1 MNCPTA
7 GRDTKSTGI
16 FTFQTLANKLAA
28 DEITTV
34 PAIVCMHIA
43 YQ

>member
-1 MNCPTA
+1 MSY
-7 GRDTKSTGI
+7 GRERYQIDGDLYIS
-16 FTFQTLANKLAA
+16 TLANKLAA